1 LIAATIALL
10 LAAVDADPASIER
23 ALANP
28 ARPESY
34 RALDSDR
41 QPQAILSFAGLRPGL
56 RVLDVGTGGGY
67 FTEVLA
73 DAVGPEGA
81 VVGWNPPAFARR
93 DNVSRAL
100 ARVRQRYPATTFY
113 ATPPTS
119 LALPRDS
126 FDLVLIHLIY
136 HDFYWDNADFGFT
149 RVEPRSVAAE
159 LFAATKRGGTLVV
172 VDHVARPGRATRAEV
187 DAHHRIDP
195 AVVRADFE
203 AAGFIIDGESDVLR
217 RTDDDHSLR
226 IFNPAI
232 RGKTD
237 RFMFRFRKPE

>member
-1 LIAATIALL
+1 LIVATIGLL
-10 LAAVDADPASIER
+10 LAGVEADSVAIER

-28 ARPESY
+28 ARAESY
-34 RALDSDR
+34 RALDSNR
-41 QPQAILSFAGLRPGL
+41 QPQAILTFAGLHPGM

-73 DAVGPEGA
+73 DAVGPSGA

-93 DNVSRAL
+93 ENVSRAL
-100 ARVRQRYPATTFY
+100 AGIRQRYPATTFY

-126 FDLVLIHLIY
+126 FDLVLIHLIF
-136 HDFYWDNADFGFT
+136 HDFYWDSADFGFT
-149 RVEPRSVAAE
+149 RVEPRLVAAE
-159 LFAATKRGGTLVV
+159 LFAATRKGGTLVV
-172 VDHVARPGRATRAEV
+172 VDHVANPGRETRAEV
-187 DAHHRIDP
+187 EANHRIDP
-195 AVVRADFE
+195 AIVRSDFE
-203 AAGFIIDGESDVLR
+203 AVGFVFDGESDVLR